1 MELQKVD
8 EALRLA
14 EELQERKEV
23 NRIDFYD
30 PYPYQTTF
38 HQAQDLFGGRAKQ
51 RLLMAANKVGK
62 TFSGAAELAI
72 HLTGRYP
79 KWWTGHKFYRPI
91 RAWAAGNTSGNT
103 RDIVQAEML
112 GEAGDPE
119 EFGKGALP
127 KDVIVSTDRSPGIP
141 NALSAVVVKHVSGKN
156 SKLFFKS
163 YEQGKEQWMGSAVDC
178 VWLDEEPPQ
187 PIYSQ
192 ALRAT

>member
-1 MELQKVD
+1 M
-8 EALRLA
+8 
-14 EELQERKEV
+14 
-23 NRIDFYD
+23 
-30 PYPYQTTF
+30 
-38 HQAQDLFGGRAKQ
+38 
-51 RLLMAANKVGK
+51 GK

-156 SKLFFKS
+156 SKLFSKVMSRGKS
-163 YEQGKEQWMGSAVDC
+163 SGWVQQWIVSGWMRNRHN
-178 VWLDEEPPQ
+178 Q
-187 PIYSQ
+187 YI
-192 ALRAT
+192 LRLYVLP